1 MRLTP
6 SCFVGRAG
14 LALPARPAYKTDSA
28 INFESVMST
37 ATVRIDGASRGN
49 PGAAAYALVIER
61 PGLPDVE
68 QAEAIGKATNNVA
81 EYSALVAALERAAEL
96 GIRSLTVFSDS
107 ELMVKQMNGEYRV
120 KNADL
125 QELYK
130 EAVELRKRFDSVA
143 LTHVRREQNKRADEL
158 CNLVLDG
165 KLSSGGATAAVAE
178 PKPPA
183 VSPLSAAT
191 VREDA
196 VECLRAAASAWAG
209 KGLSAVSP
217 EQVWDQLWSILE
229 DGGALRKKK

>member
-1 MRLTP
+1 M
-6 SCFVGRAG
+6 
-14 LALPARPAYKTDSA
+14 
-28 INFESVMST
+28 
-37 ATVRIDGASRGN
+37 
-49 PGAAAYALVIER
+49 
-61 PGLPDVE
+61 
-68 QAEAIGKATNNVA
+68 
-81 EYSALVAALERAAEL
+81 AALERAAEL

-143 LTHVRREQNKRADEL
+143 LKHVRREQNRRADEL

-165 KLSSGGATAAVAE
+165 KLSPGGATAAVAE

-191 VREDA
+191 VRADA
-196 VECLRAAASAWAG
+196 VECLRAAASAWAS
-209 KGLSAVSP
+209 KGLAAVSP

>member
-1 MRLTP
+1 
-6 SCFVGRAG
+6 
-14 LALPARPAYKTDSA
+14 
-28 INFESVMST
+28 MST
-37 ATVRIDGASRGN
+37 ATVHIDGASRGN

-61 PGLPDVE
+61 PGLPAVE

-96 GIRSLTVFSDS
+96 GVRTLTVFSDS

-125 QELYK
+125 HELYK
-130 EAVELRKRFDSVA
+130 EAVELRKRFDSVV

-165 KLSSGGATAAVAE
+165 KLSPGGATGGAE

-196 VECLRAAASAWAG
+196 VECLRAAATAWAS

-217 EQVWDQLWSILE
+217 DQVWDQLWSILE

>member
-1 MRLTP
+1 M
-6 SCFVGRAG
+6 
-14 LALPARPAYKTDSA
+14 SA
-28 INFESVMST
+28 DT
-37 ATVRIDGASRGN
+37 ATVHIDGASRGN
-49 PGAAAYALVIER
+49 PGAAAYALVLQR
-61 PGLPDVE
+61 PGLPVVE

-96 GIRSLTVFSDS
+96 GVSTLTVFSDS

-125 QELYK
+125 QELYA
-130 EAVELRKRFDSVA
+130 EAVELRKRFAAVT
-143 LTHVRREQNKRADEL
+143 LKHVRREQNKRADEL

-165 KLSSGGATAAVAE
+165 KRSSGGAAAPAE

-183 VSPLSAAT
+183 TAPLSAAT

-196 VECLRAAASAWAG
+196 VACLQAAASAWA
-209 KGLSAVSP
+209 KQGLSAVSP